1 MLFVGSLTSKSC
13 GTVMLHCCQVQHL
26 VFKKRAKE
34 EKRQTMLCIYG
45 PNATRASTICPECGV
60 SYQCPVSDRLTMVC
74 VLSQLFIVFR
84 LCSSD
89 CRI

>member
-1 MLFVGSLTSKSC
+1 MLFVASLTSKSC
-13 GTVMLHCCQVQHL
+13 GIVMLHCCQVQHFVL
-26 VFKKRAKE
+26 KKSAKE
-34 EKRQTMLCIYG
+34 EKRQTVLCIHG
-45 PNATRASTICPECGV
+45 PSATRASAICPGCGV
-60 SYQCPVSDRLTMVC
+60 SYQCPVSDRLPLVC

>member
-1 MLFVGSLTSKSC
+1 MLFVGSLTSQSY
-13 GTVMLHCCQVQHL
+13 GIVMLHCRQVQHFVL
-26 VFKKRAKE
+26 NKRAKE
-34 EKRQTMLCIYG
+34 EKRQTVLCVYG
-45 PNATRASTICPECGV
+45 PNATRASTVCPGCGV
-60 SYQCPVSDRLTMVC
+60 SCQRPVSDRLPLVC